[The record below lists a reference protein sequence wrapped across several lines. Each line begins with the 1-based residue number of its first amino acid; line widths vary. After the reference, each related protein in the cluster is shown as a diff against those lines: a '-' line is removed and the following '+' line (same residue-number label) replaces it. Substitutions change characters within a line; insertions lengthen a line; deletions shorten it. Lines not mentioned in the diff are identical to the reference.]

1 MTVEN
6 FGQQV
11 ADYVQLLD
19 DCSGV
24 PFSLQIGRR
33 GECRVLA
40 ETLDGFKCLLKYLTE
55 KKHKFFTYDTKTE
68 RVFKVV
74 MKGLP
79 SGESLDQIKDELAKL
94 LGVVPLQV
102 IKMKMKSRPGDSR
115 NGISNDFYLV
125 HFKSSELNNLKAL
138 EKASL
143 MLHVRVKWEHFRK
156 TGGNFQNLTQCRKC
170 QGWGHGTKNCYM
182 PAKCM
187 NCGDSSHAKDDCPV
201 KEDPKKFKCSN
212 CGENHKSNFWECK
225 TRKAILQ
232 SCDKSAA
239 AAHCI
244 NCGGPHRPN
253 NRQCPVYKKEV
264 EVIRLK
270 VDHNL
275 TYPEARKRVE
285 TGTGSYAAA
294 AAQQT
299 ADRKKLEE
307 LEKKMEEKDAQIA
320 QLLEVM
326 KKKDEKIDKL
336 LGHIKLIR
344 TPQVQQTPLAQPS
357 KPIHPSESQSNQ
369 AIDSNLHSQLMR
381 KSGESQIGTPSMHLR
396 SRSPATTE
404 SKHNKKKKRHDRS
417 NNTSPGRQS
426 PPLKKPVEKTPT
438 SDQETISVDE
448 DEIEET
454 PPSQHLR

>member
-1 MTVEN
+1 MAPKRKRKGQTLDPPSDEINLSNQFDLLTDDEN
-6 FGQQV
+6 DPSSKKNSSKLSRLNAKKEKIPPIVITTTDFH
-11 ADYVQLLD
+11 ALRMELLNF
-19 DCSGV
+19 V
-24 PFSLQIGRR
+24 KVKFSLQIGRR

-232 SCDKSAA
+232 SRS
-239 AAHCI
+239 
-244 NCGGPHRPN
+244 
-253 NRQCPVYKKEV
+253 NRQVGNAPRFRPGTNSSAVNNGQRGTNSTFVPV
-264 EVIRLK
+264 
-270 VDHNL
+270 
-275 TYPEARKRVE
+275 
-285 TGTGSYAAA
+285 GTN
-294 AAQQT
+294 
-299 ADRKKLEE
+299 
-307 LEKKMEEKDAQIA
+307 I
-320 QLLEVM
+320 
-326 KKKDEKIDKL
+326 
-336 LGHIKLIR
+336 
-344 TPQVQQTPLAQPS
+344 TPASNVSSVPTPLAANNVQRVNGATYAA
-357 KPIHPSESQSNQ
+357 IAAGRNQ
-369 AIDSNLHSQLMR
+369 NTNQ
-381 KSGESQIGTPSMHLR
+381 
-396 SRSPATTE
+396 
-404 SKHNKKKKRHDRS
+404 RS
-417 NNTSPGRQS
+417 NGNFDNFDLGSITAPKMEFLQNSLIDMIS
-426 PPLKKPVEKTPT
+426 DMLKSNSMFDAIQTGVKFANNIVMTLKF
-438 SDQETISVDE
+438 SNGF
-448 DEIEET
+448 
-454 PPSQHLR
+454 

>member
-1 MTVEN
+1 MCSKKDSEVITIKKACLVAVDVFNKYLKDHIMEIIDKKVKHAKLSEGVE
-6 FGQQV
+6 QALTPPV
-11 ADYVQLLD
+11 WIPTSWTSVTRRLI
-19 DCSGV
+19 SR
-24 PFSLQIGRR
+24 FSLQIGRR

-40 ETLDGFKCLLKYLTE
+40 ESLDGFKCLLKYLTE

-232 SCDKSAA
+232 S
-239 AAHCI
+239 
-244 NCGGPHRPN
+244 
-253 NRQCPVYKKEV
+253 
-264 EVIRLK
+264 
-270 VDHNL
+270 
-275 TYPEARKRVE
+275 
-285 TGTGSYAAA
+285 
-294 AAQQT
+294 
-299 ADRKKLEE
+299 
-307 LEKKMEEKDAQIA
+307 
-320 QLLEVM
+320 
-326 KKKDEKIDKL
+326 
-336 LGHIKLIR
+336 
-344 TPQVQQTPLAQPS
+344 
-357 KPIHPSESQSNQ
+357 
-369 AIDSNLHSQLMR
+369 
-381 KSGESQIGTPSMHLR
+381 
-396 SRSPATTE
+396 
-404 SKHNKKKKRHDRS
+404 
-417 NNTSPGRQS
+417 
-426 PPLKKPVEKTPT
+426 
-438 SDQETISVDE
+438 
-448 DEIEET
+448 
-454 PPSQHLR
+454 

>member
-1 MTVEN
+1 MAPKRKRKGQTLDPPSDEINLNNQFDLLTDDEN
-6 FGQQV
+6 DPSSKKNSSKLSRLNAKKEKIPPIVITTTDFH
-11 ADYVQLLD
+11 ALRMELLNF
-19 DCSGV
+19 V
-24 PFSLQIGRR
+24 KVKFSLQIGRR

-55 KKHKFFTYDTKTE
+55 KKHNFFTYDTKTE

-232 SCDKSAA
+232 SRS
-239 AAHCI
+239 
-244 NCGGPHRPN
+244 
-253 NRQCPVYKKEV
+253 NRQVGNAPRFRPGTNSSAVNNGQRGTNSTFVPVGTNISPASNV
-264 EVIRLK
+264 SSVPSPLAANN
-270 VDHNL
+270 VQ
-275 TYPEARKRVE
+275 RVNGA
-285 TGTGSYAAA
+285 TYAAIA
-294 AAQQT
+294 AGRNQNTNQRSNGNFDNFDLGSIT
-299 ADRKKLEE
+299 AP
-307 LEKKMEEKDAQIA
+307 KMEFLQNSLIDMISDMLKSNSMFDAIQTGVKFANNI
-320 QLLEVM
+320 VM
-326 KKKDEKIDKL
+326 TLKF
-336 LGHIKLIR
+336 
-344 TPQVQQTPLAQPS
+344 
-357 KPIHPSESQSNQ
+357 SN
-369 AIDSNLHSQLMR
+369 
-381 KSGESQIGTPSMHLR
+381 GF
-396 SRSPATTE
+396 
-404 SKHNKKKKRHDRS
+404 
-417 NNTSPGRQS
+417 
-426 PPLKKPVEKTPT
+426 
-438 SDQETISVDE
+438 
-448 DEIEET
+448 
-454 PPSQHLR
+454 

>member
-1 MTVEN
+1 MLETS
-6 FGQQV
+6 
-11 ADYVQLLD
+11 VQ
-19 DCSGV
+19 SRQWRNS
-24 PFSLQIGRR
+24 FSLQIGRR

-232 SCDKSAA
+232 S
-239 AAHCI
+239 
-244 NCGGPHRPN
+244 
-253 NRQCPVYKKEV
+253 
-264 EVIRLK
+264 
-270 VDHNL
+270 
-275 TYPEARKRVE
+275 
-285 TGTGSYAAA
+285 
-294 AAQQT
+294 
-299 ADRKKLEE
+299 
-307 LEKKMEEKDAQIA
+307 
-320 QLLEVM
+320 
-326 KKKDEKIDKL
+326 
-336 LGHIKLIR
+336 
-344 TPQVQQTPLAQPS
+344 
-357 KPIHPSESQSNQ
+357 
-369 AIDSNLHSQLMR
+369 
-381 KSGESQIGTPSMHLR
+381 
-396 SRSPATTE
+396 
-404 SKHNKKKKRHDRS
+404 
-417 NNTSPGRQS
+417 
-426 PPLKKPVEKTPT
+426 
-438 SDQETISVDE
+438 
-448 DEIEET
+448 
-454 PPSQHLR
+454 

>member
-1 MTVEN
+1 MYMSPPEL
-6 FGQQV
+6 V
-11 ADYVQLLD
+11 AAREYPFAYSEHLDVQYYGSKIL
-19 DCSGV
+19 
-24 PFSLQIGRR
+24 FSLQIGRR

-40 ETLDGFKCLLKYLTE
+40 ETLDEFKCLLKYLTE

-102 IKMKMKSRPGDSR
+102 IKMKMKSHPGDSR

-232 SCDKSAA
+232 S
-239 AAHCI
+239 
-244 NCGGPHRPN
+244 
-253 NRQCPVYKKEV
+253 
-264 EVIRLK
+264 
-270 VDHNL
+270 
-275 TYPEARKRVE
+275 
-285 TGTGSYAAA
+285 
-294 AAQQT
+294 
-299 ADRKKLEE
+299 
-307 LEKKMEEKDAQIA
+307 
-320 QLLEVM
+320 
-326 KKKDEKIDKL
+326 
-336 LGHIKLIR
+336 
-344 TPQVQQTPLAQPS
+344 
-357 KPIHPSESQSNQ
+357 
-369 AIDSNLHSQLMR
+369 
-381 KSGESQIGTPSMHLR
+381 
-396 SRSPATTE
+396 
-404 SKHNKKKKRHDRS
+404 
-417 NNTSPGRQS
+417 
-426 PPLKKPVEKTPT
+426 
-438 SDQETISVDE
+438 
-448 DEIEET
+448 
-454 PPSQHLR
+454 

>member
-1 MTVEN
+1 MFPSKVKNGRDARQTRSGRNVRPVSLPD
-6 FGQQV
+6 FMR
-11 ADYVQLLD
+11 ADPDGKLTAIYQRIKAASLKPKLPKRQDRWEMLKNLPVTD
-19 DCSGV
+19 EYDN
-24 PFSLQIGRR
+24 FSLQIGRR

-232 SCDKSAA
+232 S
-239 AAHCI
+239 
-244 NCGGPHRPN
+244 
-253 NRQCPVYKKEV
+253 
-264 EVIRLK
+264 
-270 VDHNL
+270 
-275 TYPEARKRVE
+275 
-285 TGTGSYAAA
+285 
-294 AAQQT
+294 
-299 ADRKKLEE
+299 
-307 LEKKMEEKDAQIA
+307 
-320 QLLEVM
+320 
-326 KKKDEKIDKL
+326 
-336 LGHIKLIR
+336 
-344 TPQVQQTPLAQPS
+344 
-357 KPIHPSESQSNQ
+357 
-369 AIDSNLHSQLMR
+369 
-381 KSGESQIGTPSMHLR
+381 
-396 SRSPATTE
+396 
-404 SKHNKKKKRHDRS
+404 
-417 NNTSPGRQS
+417 
-426 PPLKKPVEKTPT
+426 
-438 SDQETISVDE
+438 
-448 DEIEET
+448 
-454 PPSQHLR
+454 

>member
-1 MTVEN
+1 MAPKRKRKGQTLDPPSDEINLSNQFDLLTDDEN
-6 FGQQV
+6 DPSSKKNSSKLSRLNAKKEKIPPIVITTTDFH
-11 ADYVQLLD
+11 ALRMELLNF
-19 DCSGV
+19 V
-24 PFSLQIGRR
+24 KVKFSLQIGRR

-232 SCDKSAA
+232 SRS
-239 AAHCI
+239 
-244 NCGGPHRPN
+244 
-253 NRQCPVYKKEV
+253 NRQVGNAPRFRPGTNSSAVNNGQRGTNSTFVPV
-264 EVIRLK
+264 
-270 VDHNL
+270 
-275 TYPEARKRVE
+275 
-285 TGTGSYAAA
+285 GTNISPASN
-294 AAQQT
+294 
-299 ADRKKLEE
+299 
-307 LEKKMEEKDAQIA
+307 
-320 QLLEVM
+320 VSSV
-326 KKKDEKIDKL
+326 
-336 LGHIKLIR
+336 
-344 TPQVQQTPLAQPS
+344 PTPLAANNVQRVNGATYAA
-357 KPIHPSESQSNQ
+357 IAAGRNQ
-369 AIDSNLHSQLMR
+369 NTNQ
-381 KSGESQIGTPSMHLR
+381 
-396 SRSPATTE
+396 
-404 SKHNKKKKRHDRS
+404 RS
-417 NNTSPGRQS
+417 NGNFDNFDLGSITAPKMEFLQNSLIDMIS
-426 PPLKKPVEKTPT
+426 DMLKSNSMFDAIQTGVKFANNIVMTLKF
-438 SDQETISVDE
+438 SNGF
-448 DEIEET
+448 
-454 PPSQHLR
+454 

>member
-1 MTVEN
+1 M
-6 FGQQV
+6 
-11 ADYVQLLD
+11 
-19 DCSGV
+19 DCFRFAGV
-24 PFSLQIGRR
+24 PFQHMFSLQIGRR

-232 SCDKSAA
+232 SRS
-239 AAHCI
+239 
-244 NCGGPHRPN
+244 
-253 NRQCPVYKKEV
+253 NRQVGNAPRFRPGTNSSAVNNGQRGTNSTFVPV
-264 EVIRLK
+264 
-270 VDHNL
+270 
-275 TYPEARKRVE
+275 
-285 TGTGSYAAA
+285 GTNISPASN
-294 AAQQT
+294 
-299 ADRKKLEE
+299 
-307 LEKKMEEKDAQIA
+307 
-320 QLLEVM
+320 VSSV
-326 KKKDEKIDKL
+326 
-336 LGHIKLIR
+336 
-344 TPQVQQTPLAQPS
+344 PTPLAANNVQRVNGATYAA
-357 KPIHPSESQSNQ
+357 IAAGRNQ
-369 AIDSNLHSQLMR
+369 NTNQ
-381 KSGESQIGTPSMHLR
+381 
-396 SRSPATTE
+396 
-404 SKHNKKKKRHDRS
+404 RS
-417 NNTSPGRQS
+417 NGNFDNFDLGS
-426 PPLKKPVEKTPT
+426 
-438 SDQETISVDE
+438 
-448 DEIEET
+448 
-454 PPSQHLR
+454 

>member
-1 MTVEN
+1 MFVVYSLNRWWQEDDDDEN
-6 FGQQV
+6 NDDTRRRQEERLGRPNIRIAQIVSRAVHRLQQQQREQRKTGFLV
-11 ADYVQLLD
+11 YWLLF
-19 DCSGV
+19 V
-24 PFSLQIGRR
+24 PASSFIDPGGALLKSSATRWTHLGKLGSVVFSLQIGRR

-232 SCDKSAA
+232 S
-239 AAHCI
+239 
-244 NCGGPHRPN
+244 
-253 NRQCPVYKKEV
+253 
-264 EVIRLK
+264 
-270 VDHNL
+270 
-275 TYPEARKRVE
+275 
-285 TGTGSYAAA
+285 
-294 AAQQT
+294 
-299 ADRKKLEE
+299 
-307 LEKKMEEKDAQIA
+307 
-320 QLLEVM
+320 
-326 KKKDEKIDKL
+326 
-336 LGHIKLIR
+336 
-344 TPQVQQTPLAQPS
+344 
-357 KPIHPSESQSNQ
+357 
-369 AIDSNLHSQLMR
+369 
-381 KSGESQIGTPSMHLR
+381 
-396 SRSPATTE
+396 
-404 SKHNKKKKRHDRS
+404 
-417 NNTSPGRQS
+417 
-426 PPLKKPVEKTPT
+426 
-438 SDQETISVDE
+438 
-448 DEIEET
+448 
-454 PPSQHLR
+454 